1 MKYFTPTPE
10 FKKYLIL
17 ELISSNSN
25 ITQREISEEINV
37 SVSQVNMYLDE
48 YEKLGYIKRNYIS
61 KKTVEYLIT
70 NLGIEMMRVY
80 NIGYLAETQKLYNKA
95 KKEIMKFINE
105 IINKGYKD
113 IILYGAGEVA
123 EIILQTINN
132 DKSIPLNIVSL
143 IDDDKTK
150 QGRLLGNVLISDI
163 SVLNKVK
170 HDAVMISSY
179 TQHMRIL
186 NKLREKKYL
195 TEKVEWFFKQVK

>member
-17 ELISSNSN
+17 ELISSKSN
-25 ITQREISEEINV
+25 ITQREISEEISI
-37 SVSQVNMYLDE
+37 SVSQVNLYLDE

-61 KKTVEYLIT
+61 KKKVEYLIT

-95 KKEIMKFINE
+95 KKEITKFINE
-105 IINKGYKD
+105 IISKGYKD
-113 IILYGAGEVA
+113 IILFGAGEVA

-143 IDDDKTK
+143 IDDDKSK
-150 QGRLLGNVLISDI
+150 QGKLLGNVLINDI
-163 SVLNKVK
+163 SILSNVK
-170 HDAVMISSY
+170 YDAIMISTY
-179 TQHMRIL
+179 KHHKVIL
-186 NKLREKKYL
+186 DKLLDNKINVDKINY
-195 TEKVEWFFKQVK
+195 FFK